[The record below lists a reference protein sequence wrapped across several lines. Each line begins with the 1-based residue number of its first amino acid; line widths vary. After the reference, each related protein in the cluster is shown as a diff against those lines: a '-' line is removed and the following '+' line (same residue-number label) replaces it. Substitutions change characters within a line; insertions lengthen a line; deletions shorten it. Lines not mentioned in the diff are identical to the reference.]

1 MTNNLVI
8 QICPHEP
15 MSCMSLLNGESVRG
29 SEYEADLRDCIK
41 TGDCQQACEYVLDH
55 IGVTF
60 CIVAKD
66 GSGKYENRLAT
77 RWEMQATCEAIYFEL
92 DSDFTDMRL
101 AQICLVWDAAS
112 ELDSDDIYN

>member
-1 MTNNLVI
+1 MINNLVL
-8 QICPHEP
+8 QIFAGDIAW
-15 MSCMSLLNGESVRG
+15 SCISLLNGESVRG
-29 SEYEADLRDCIK
+29 SEYESDLRDCIK

-66 GSGKYENRLAT
+66 NAGKYENRLAT
-77 RWEMQATCEAIYFEL
+77 DSEMKATCEAIYFES

-101 AQICLVWDAAS
+101 AQIYLVWDAAS
-112 ELDSDDIYN
+112 ELDSDDI